1 MICLLGKGEKSHFTF
16 QSATDLNL
24 VAQLNF
30 SSICGVEFFEF
41 DNLSPQLQ
49 GTRHIIS
56 NRQIHA

>member
-16 QSATDLNL
+16 QSATDINL
-24 VAQLNF
+24 VTQLNF
-30 SSICGVEFFEF
+30 SSICGIEFFEF

-49 GTRHIIS
+49 ATRHIIS